1 MDISYIRKEQVIER
15 YLDNKLSDKELK
27 LFEIYFLEFPEILN
41 EIEKTRIK
49 KQSYKNKHTFF

>member
-49 KQSYKNKHTFF
+49 KQSYKNKQ